1 MTKSEIFTK
10 AHQIA
15 KATRAAVGNY
25 MIAFSL
31 ALKEVYSKM
40 KEITVEAL
48 EALGGNRWTKSSMDR
63 VYFNGET
70 LAEIV
75 GFSFSTYKTGNVS
88 SASLGD
94 KHLSNTRAERIRTT
108 LFMCKF
114 WFDVNDKKFHCK
126 YFNEKEITFD
136 YVVEAIKKA
145 L

>member
-48 EALGGNRWTKSSMDR
+48 EALGGNRWTKNSMDR

-94 KHLSNTRAERIRTT
+94 STFLTPAPNESALRC
-108 LFMCKF
+108 LC
-114 WFDVNDKKFHCK
+114 VNSGL
-126 YFNEKEITFD
+126 T
-136 YVVEAIKKA
+136 
-145 L
+145 